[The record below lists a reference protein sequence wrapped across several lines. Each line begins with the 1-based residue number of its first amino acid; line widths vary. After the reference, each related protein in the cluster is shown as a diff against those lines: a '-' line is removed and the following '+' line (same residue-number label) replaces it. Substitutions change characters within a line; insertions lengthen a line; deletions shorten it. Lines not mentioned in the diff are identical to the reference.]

1 MLSKLGHFL
10 MTRFPE
16 KQEFTPEMYAKLL
29 DRVTN
34 LEQNSVHKDAV
45 KALVLAVKDVK
56 DEFATVKTGLGLNSP
71 KVAELMAVLNGQ
83 PISQED
89 TFNG

>member
-1 MLSKLGHFL
+1 

-56 DEFATVKTGLGLNSP
+56 DEFATVKTGMGLNNP
-71 KVAELMAVLNGQ
+71 KTAEILAMLNGH
-83 PISQED
+83 PIGVSED
-89 TFNG
+89 ETNG